1 MKYFNKLLISLMV
14 ICATFFFIVPMNA
27 FSQSL
32 KASLAAMP
40 LSAVED
46 KDGNLTGA
54 YVDLLRALDKV
65 TGSQTNIVVVPFK
78 RSIKNLLDG
87 KADFHIPL
95 IEIPGLNQEDL
106 PYTFSSETLF
116 TVAFVLYTHKNRPLD
131 INNLDK
137 YSIATDIAH
146 TEFFPFP
153 TIGKTCISCAMKMV
167 NLGRLDGFIFAQNE
181 IDPFI
186 IQFKLQNIHR
196 QLYKNFDVKIL
207 IPKTETG
214 KKIDKYFTDG
224 IKLLK
229 QNGEYDKM
237 LAPIVSPYNDWQ
249 PR

>member
-1 MKYFNKLLISLMV
+1 MKYINKLLISLMV
-14 ICATFFFIVPMNA
+14 ISVTLFFIVPVSV
-27 FSQSL
+27 FSQSW
-32 KASLAAMP
+32 KASLASMP

-54 YVDLLRALDKV
+54 YVDFIRALDKV
-65 TGSQTNIVVVPFK
+65 THSQTNIVVVPFK

-95 IEIPGLNQEDL
+95 IEIPDLNQDDL
-106 PYTFSSETLF
+106 PYAFSSETLF
-116 TVAFVLYTHKNRPLD
+116 KVAFVLYTHKNRPLD

-146 TEFFPFP
+146 TDFFPFP
-153 TIGKTCISCAMKMV
+153 IIAKTCIPCAMKMV

-181 IDPFI
+181 IDPLI
-186 IQFKLQNIHR
+186 KQFELKNIHR
-196 QLYKNFDVKIL
+196 QLYKNYDVKIL
-207 IPKTETG
+207 IPKTVLG
-214 KKIDKYFTDG
+214 KKIDKYFSDG

-229 QNGEYDKM
+229 ENGEFDKM

-249 PR
+249 PQ